1 MIVMGNRRSAMQVY
15 SNAQAR
21 SWAGLC
27 CHRVRLVISEK
38 GIDSEFIEVAEGDNN
53 EELLRLNPA
62 GSLPTL
68 VDRDLAL
75 FDADVIIDYLDER
88 YPHPPLMPTD
98 PVSRAR
104 TRLALHRIKTEW
116 YALLPDAPSQH
127 LTPDEAGAALAKSLT
142 DSNDVFAAMP
152 YFLSEE
158 YSVLD
163 AALAPLLFRLASY
176 GIVLPA
182 TASAITQYS
191 KKVISRPGFANSLS
205 SMERDLVK

>member
-1 MIVMGNRRSAMQVY
+1 MPSSLKLQ
-15 SNAQAR
+15 
-21 SWAGLC
+21 
-27 CHRVRLVISEK
+27 RVRFN
-38 GIDSEFIEVAEGDNN
+38 D
-53 EELLRLNPA
+53 ELLRLNPTET
-62 GSLPTL
+62 LPTL

-88 YPHPPLMPTD
+88 YPHPPFMPTD

-116 YALLPDAPSQH
+116 YSLLPDAPAQT
-127 LTPDEAGAALAKSLT
+127 LTPDEAGAALAQSLT

-152 YFLSEE
+152 FFLSEE

-182 TASAITQYS
+182 KASAISQYS
-191 KKVISRPGFANSLS
+191 KRLFSRPGFESSLS
-205 SMERDLVK
+205 TMERDLVK